1 MNETRV
7 IINAKV
13 ARALL
18 KLEYKVIDI
27 KPHNQIKYASV
38 FVFEATDGFDID
50 KDRIINEMK
59 TKTITVA

>member
-1 MNETRV
+1 MNETKV

-18 KLEYKVIDI
+18 KLDYRVVDI

-38 FVFEATDGFDID
+38 FVFESTEGFEEA
-50 KDRIINEMK
+50 KDRIINDMK
-59 TKTITVA
+59 TKTIA